1 MVAQKPELGDS
12 RSAHMRPDFKFTK
25 PSPILAVQFPRRA
38 SQESRARF
46 FLYRKKLHDGG
57 SNFQMQ
63 TQTLLPQLG
72 VPT

>member
-12 RSAHMRPDFKFTK
+12 RSAQVRPDFN
-25 PSPILAVQFPRRA
+25 SPNRHRSWLSS
-38 SQESRARF
+38 SQDEPVKTPGPG